1 MGKFERAFRKKYKQ
15 EVPSYETWRAENSHR
30 FPQPAQSPEQ
40 IEDGHVMAKRR
51 FPAWGWGAL
60 AGAAVLLAL
69 ILTLVFS
76 LRDYSSTT
84 PISDFTF
91 GEDKIYSISMTE
103 EDVSTCQQYIPY
115 FSELNIVDG
124 VKRMHVI
131 DDSLVLYVINSEL
144 QTESDYYFIESR
156 IVFNEYFIPSDIG
169 QYSNL
174 DNYINADDI
183 QVSYAIRGTDQYGFT
198 EYNVLSEYEDV
209 TIYWTVS
216 SINDQFDEW
225 LQLTFAA

>member
-1 MGKFERAFRKKYKQ
+1 MY
-15 EVPSYETWRAENSHR
+15 Y
-30 FPQPAQSPEQ
+30 
-40 IEDGHVMAKRR
+40 
-51 FPAWGWGAL
+51 
-60 AGAAVLLAL
+60 
-69 ILTLVFS
+69 
-76 LRDYSSTT
+76 
-84 PISDFTF
+84 
-91 GEDKIYSISMTE
+91 
-103 EDVSTCQQYIPY
+103 
-115 FSELNIVDG
+115 
-124 VKRMHVI
+124 I

-183 QVSYAIRGTDQYGFT
+183 QVSYAIRGTDQYGLT